1 MSLVSKM
8 GSMTFQLLTV
18 DDLWPLSWGVLS
30 QNIPKCIGNPIV
42 KKKDQK
48 THFKLFLEPPDDPV
62 DP

>member
-8 GSMTFQLLTV
+8 GSMTFQLSTV
-18 DDLWPLSWGVLS
+18 DDLWPLSWGVLL
-30 QNIPKCIGNPIV
+30 QNIPKWIGNPIV

>member
-8 GSMTFQLLTV
+8 GSMTFQLSTV
-18 DDLWPLSWGVLS
+18 DDLWPLSWGVHS
-30 QNIPKCIGNPIV
+30 QNILKCIGNPIV